1 MDEVWE
7 AMNQEFINSGEN
19 FRIMTDSESKDFQS
33 QYKDFTQQLELL
45 PLLNRYGQPRGVRNF
60 KGEFINPEF
69 DDYR

>member
-1 MDEVWE
+1 MDEIWNT
-7 AMNQEFINSGEN
+7 MNQEFIDNDDQ
-19 FRIMTDSESKDFQS
+19 FRIMTDSESKAFQS
-33 QYKDFTQQLELL
+33 QYKGFTQQLELL

>member
-1 MDEVWE
+1 MDEIWNT
-7 AMNQEFINSGEN
+7 MNQEFIDNDDQ

-69 DDYR
+69 DDYQ

>member
-1 MDEVWE
+1 MDEIWNT
-7 AMNQEFINSGEN
+7 MNQEFIDNDDQ
-19 FRIMTDSESKDFQS
+19 FRIMTDSESKAFQS

>member
-7 AMNQEFINSGEN
+7 AMNQEFILNDDQ
-19 FRIMTDSESKDFQS
+19 FRIMTDAQSKDFQS

>member
-7 AMNQEFINSGEN
+7 AMNQEFIDSGEN

-33 QYKDFTQQLELL
+33 QYKGFTQQLELL

-60 KGEFINPEF
+60 KGEIINPEF